1 MNRELTSFDYRRVID
16 TIRRA
21 NAIAANNDLDALL
34 DQMLDLFVEVA
45 SAQAGTLYLYD
56 AEADELIFKVVKG
69 DPHSQALVG
78 TRFPSAR
85 GIAGAALHAHAPI
98 FIPDVA
104 ADPRWDRRIG
114 ELSGLKLTI
123 DEDTGQFV
131 NFDLNGTYNITNN
144 FGVQGGYRSV
154 NVEYAIDQDS
164 GNLELNGLYFGG
176 VARF

>member
-1 MNRELTSFDYRRVID
+1 MDNQLTSIDYRRVIA

-45 SAQAGTLYLYD
+45 SAEAGTLYLYD
-56 AEADELIFKVVKG
+56 ADSDELIFKVVKG
-69 DPHSQALVG
+69 DPHSQVLVG
-78 TRFPSAR
+78 TRFPSTR

-114 ELSGLKLTI
+114 ELSAIQLTTMYCLPLMLRDAPI
-123 DEDTGQFV
+123 
-131 NFDLNGTYNITNN
+131 
-144 FGVQGGYRSV
+144 GVVPACWPRRIS
-154 NVEYAIDQDS
+154 
-164 GNLELNGLYFGG
+164 
-176 VARF
+176 ARGA